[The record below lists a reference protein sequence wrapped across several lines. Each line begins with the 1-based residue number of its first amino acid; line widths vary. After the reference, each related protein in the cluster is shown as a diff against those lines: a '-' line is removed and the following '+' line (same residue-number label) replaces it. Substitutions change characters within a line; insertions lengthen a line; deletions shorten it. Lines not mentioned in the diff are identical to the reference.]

1 MLATN
6 SSRKYWVICVLIAV
20 LAICSGVA
28 IYAARSRS
36 AVSSLAQ
43 LPPVILWAWERPED
57 LSFLDPHRA
66 GVAYLART
74 IRLRDDRVISRPRLQ
89 PLNVPEGTRMI
100 AVARIETDRSAE
112 PALNEAQIT
121 STVEELL
128 EIAAQPR
135 VAAVQIDF
143 DATTSE
149 RVFYREVIA
158 RLRKQL
164 KPELALSITALG
176 SWCEGDDWISQ
187 LPVDEAVPMLFRM
200 GVDRE
205 RILSRMQSQS
215 GFTAKPCQSSA
226 GVSTDEP
233 LTLPFA
239 TKRLYIFSPN
249 PWSEASFKA
258 ALETYQR

>member
-1 MLATN
+1 
-6 SSRKYWVICVLIAV
+6 
-20 LAICSGVA
+20 
-28 IYAARSRS
+28 
-36 AVSSLAQ
+36 
-43 LPPVILWAWERPED
+43 
-57 LSFLDPHRA
+57 
-66 GVAYLART
+66 
-74 IRLRDDRVISRPRLQ
+74 
-89 PLNVPEGTRMI
+89 MI
-100 AVARIETDRSAE
+100 AVARIETDRTAE
-112 PALNEAQIT
+112 PALSETQIT

-128 EIAAQPR
+128 ETATQPG

-149 RVFYREVIA
+149 RTFYREIIV

-164 KPELALSITALG
+164 PASTSLSITALG
-176 SWCEGDDWISQ
+176 SWCEGDNWISQ

-205 RILSRMQSQS
+205 RILSRVEIQS
-215 GFTAKPCQSSA
+215 GFTAKPCRSSA

-233 LTLPFA
+233 LALQFA
-239 TKRLYIFSPN
+239 TKRLYIFSPK